1 MIFYEEV
8 ISFQVLILKRR
19 LHLLPG
25 ESIWDRALARVN
37 SSLGFSSHIFNYIT
51 PVFKKIVLLKL
62 ELRLPFCFGFPKSD
76 VAPDRLPSRQSKNA
90 SSLIYSFDE
99 RAHDSER
106 QPPSSLTKWDTSY
119 KHFPQRPCDLTSWH
133 FVLALAVRRIRFVH
147 ICAGRILV
155 VGELLELFVHFAV
168 FDLRVQRRAARSFAG
183 GAVARR
189 TLGFFRWLCRRNTP
203 SASGQRFVPALTSTS
218 SNISSRN
225 RGTWDT
231 KTKGLRRYVSR
242 GNTGSRIIA
251 VQRKMIHELL
261 LALSGIPGDLFV
273 EDESGFRVSRS
284 KNWQKSDGISLSGRL
299 DVSLSPHGRNLLTKS
314 TRTPR
319 LRLQKIQIIHSIS
332 SQHSLE
338 LRVG

>member
-1 MIFYEEV
+1 M
-8 ISFQVLILKRR
+8 
-19 LHLLPG
+19 
-25 ESIWDRALARVN
+25 
-37 SSLGFSSHIFNYIT
+37 
-51 PVFKKIVLLKL
+51 
-62 ELRLPFCFGFPKSD
+62 
-76 VAPDRLPSRQSKNA
+76 
-90 SSLIYSFDE
+90 
-99 RAHDSER
+99 
-106 QPPSSLTKWDTSY
+106 
-119 KHFPQRPCDLTSWH
+119 
-133 FVLALAVRRIRFVH
+133 
-147 ICAGRILV
+147 
-155 VGELLELFVHFAV
+155 
-168 FDLRVQRRAARSFAG
+168 QRRAARSFAG

-203 SASGQRFVPALTSTS
+203 SASGQRFIPALTSTS

-242 GNTGSRIIA
+242 GNTGTKNDPRTSSGSVGNSRGSIRRRRVGISSKPI
-251 VQRKMIHELL
+251 QELT
-261 LALSGIPGDLFV
+261 
-273 EDESGFRVSRS
+273 
-284 KNWQKSDGISLSGRL
+284 KSDGISLSGRL